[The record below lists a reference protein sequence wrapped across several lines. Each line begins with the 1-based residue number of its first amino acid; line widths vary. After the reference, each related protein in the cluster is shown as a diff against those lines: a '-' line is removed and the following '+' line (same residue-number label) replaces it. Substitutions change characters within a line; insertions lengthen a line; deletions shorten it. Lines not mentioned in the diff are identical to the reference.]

1 MEGTTNAWLDRE
13 LAGCSL
19 ADERLNKRLR
29 KLLAQI
35 GSAMGQS
42 IPLVCQD
49 WANTKAAYRFFS
61 NDRVSE
67 ADILAGH
74 FQSTRD
80 RVAATDGLVLVLHD
94 TTEFTYQ
101 REKSGSDRHNQEP

>member
-1 MEGTTNAWLDRE
+1 MLTENAKQRTICCVRGTVVIPCLAPNRRGAVPMDGATNAWVDGE

-19 ADERLNKRLR
+19 ADERLTKRLR

-35 GSAMGQS
+35 GSAMWQS

-49 WANTKAAYRFFS
+49 WANAKAAYRFFS
-61 NDRVSE
+61 NERVSE

-74 FQSTRD
+74 LQSTRD
-80 RVAATDGLVLVLHD
+80 R
-94 TTEFTYQ
+94 
-101 REKSGSDRHNQEP
+101 